1 MKTGVIVTDI
11 QGDFTELKHGSL
23 AVKGTDQRFIDK
35 VLAATKML
43 KEKGFAIFATQD
55 WHPINHIS
63 FFTTYPGKKAF
74 EVISRNGKEQVLWP
88 PHCVQGSE
96 GAKILLDEQLFDAIV
111 RKGTEVE
118 FESYS
123 GFHDDGGNQ
132 TPLHHILQAE
142 DIERVIIYGIAT
154 DYCVR
159 ASSLDAVALGYQVV
173 MVKDLSRGVAPETTN
188 HALEEMKQRGVIL
201 LDTLSKEE
209 FK

>member
-1 MKTGVIVTDI
+1 MKTGAIVTDI

-23 AVKGTDQRFIDK
+23 PVKGTDQRFIDK
-35 VLAATKML
+35 VIAATKML
-43 KEKGFAIFATQD
+43 KRKGCAIFATQD
-55 WHPINHIS
+55 WHPKEHIS

-132 TPLHHILQAE
+132 TPLHHILQTG

-188 HALEEMKQRGVIL
+188 HALEEMEQRGVIL

>member
-1 MKTGVIVTDI
+1 VTDI
-11 QGDFTELKHGSL
+11 QGDFTEVKYGSL
-23 AVKGTDQRFIDK
+23 AVKGTDKRFIDK
-35 VLAATKML
+35 VMAATKIL
-43 KEKGFAIFATQD
+43 KEKGYAIFGTQD
-55 WHPINHIS
+55 WHPKNHIS

-96 GAKILLDEQLFDAIV
+96 GAKILVDEKLFDAIV
-111 RKGTEVE
+111 RKGTQVE

-123 GFHDDGGNQ
+123 GFQDDGGNK
-132 TPLHHILQAE
+132 TPLNRTLQALG
-142 DIERVIIYGIAT
+142 IERLIIYGIAS

-173 MVKDLSRGVAPETTN
+173 MVKNLSRGVAPEATN
-188 HALEEMKQRGVIL
+188 HAFEEMKQHGVIV

>member
-11 QGDFTELKHGSL
+11 QGDFTGLKHGSL

-43 KEKGFAIFATQD
+43 KEKGVAIFATQD
-55 WHPINHIS
+55 WHPSNHIS

-96 GAKILLDEQLFDAIV
+96 GAKILLDEKLFDAIV
-111 RKGTEVE
+111 HKGTEVE

-123 GFHDDGGNQ
+123 GFRDDGGNQ
-132 TPLHHILQAE
+132 TTLHHILQAGG
-142 DIERVIIYGIAT
+142 IERVILYGIAT

-159 ASSLDAVALGYQVV
+159 ASSLDAVALGYRVV
-173 MVKDLSRGVAPETTN
+173 MIKDLSRGVVPETTN
-188 HALEEMKQRGVIL
+188 HALEEMKQRGVIVI
-201 LDTLSKEE
+201 DTLSKEE
-209 FK
+209 I

>member
-1 MKTGVIVTDI
+1 MKTAVIVTDI

-23 AVKGTDQRFIDK
+23 AVKGTDQRFLDR
-35 VLAATKML
+35 VLTATKML
-43 KEKGFAIFATQD
+43 KEKGIAIFATQD
-55 WHPINHIS
+55 WHPSNHIS

-74 EVISRNGKEQVLWP
+74 EVISRNGKEQILWP

-96 GAKILLDEQLFDAIV
+96 GAKILLDEKLFDAIV
-111 RKGTEVE
+111 HKGTEVV

-132 TPLHHILQAE
+132 TPLHRILQAGG
-142 DIERVIIYGIAT
+142 IERVILYGIAT

-159 ASSLDAVALGYQVV
+159 ATSLDALALGYQVV

-188 HALEEMKQRGVIL
+188 HALEEMKQRGVIVI
-201 LDTLSKEE
+201 DTLSKEDI
-209 FK
+209 

>member
-23 AVKGTDQRFIDK
+23 AVEGTDQGFIAT
-35 VLAATKML
+35 VLAATNLL

-55 WHPINHIS
+55 WHPTNHIS
-63 FFTTYPGKKAF
+63 FFTTHPGKKAF
-74 EVISRNGKEQVLWP
+74 EIISRKGKEQFLWP

-96 GAKILLDEQLFDAIV
+96 GAKILLDEKLFDAIV
-111 RKGTEVE
+111 RKGTQVE

-123 GFHDDGGNQ
+123 GFQDDGGNK
-132 TPLHHILQAE
+132 TSLNLTLQAGG
-142 DIERVIIYGIAT
+142 IERLIIYGIAT

-159 ASSLDAVALGYQVV
+159 ATSLDAVALGYRVV
-173 MVKDLSRGVAPETTN
+173 MVKNLSRGVAPETTI
-188 HALEEMKQRGVIL
+188 HALEEMKQRGVMV

-209 FK
+209 FE

>member
-23 AVKGTDQRFIDK
+23 AVKGTDQRFIDR
-35 VLAATKML
+35 VLAATKIL
-43 KEKGFAIFATQD
+43 KEKGAAIFTTQD
-55 WHPINHIS
+55 WHPSNHIS

-96 GAKILLDEQLFDAIV
+96 GAKILLDEKFFDAIV
-111 RKGTEVE
+111 HKGTEVE

-132 TPLHHILQAE
+132 TPLHRILQAGG
-142 DIERVIIYGIAT
+142 IKRVIIYGIAT

-159 ASSLDAVALGYQVV
+159 ASSLDAVSLGYQVV

-188 HALEEMKQRGVIL
+188 HALEEMKQGGVIV
-201 LDTLSKEE
+201 LDTLSKEDI
-209 FK
+209 

>member
-11 QGDFTELKHGSL
+11 QEDFTELKRGSL
-23 AVKGTDQRFIDK
+23 AVKGTDQRFIEK

-43 KEKGFAIFATQD
+43 KEKGFTIFATQD

-63 FFTTYPGKKAF
+63 FYTTYPGKKAF
-74 EVISRNGKEQVLWP
+74 EIISRNGKEQILWP

-96 GAKILLDEQLFDAIV
+96 GAKILLDEKLFDVIV
-111 RKGTEVE
+111 RKGTQSE

-123 GFHDDGGNQ
+123 GFQDDGGNK
-132 TPLHHILQAE
+132 TPLHRTLQTWG
-142 DIERVIIYGIAT
+142 IERLIICGIAT

-159 ASSLDAVALGYQVV
+159 SSSLDAAALGYQVV
-173 MVKDLSRGVAPETTN
+173 MVKDLSRGVAPKTTN
-188 HALEEMKQRGVIL
+188 HALEEMKQRGVIVL
-201 LDTLSKEE
+201 NTLSKKE

>member
-23 AVKGTDQRFIDK
+23 AVKGTDQRFIDT
-35 VLAATKML
+35 VQEATKKL

-55 WHPINHIS
+55 WHSKDHIS
-63 FFTTYPGKKAF
+63 FFTTHPGKKAF
-74 EVISRNGKEQVLWP
+74 EIISRNGKEQVLWP

-96 GAKILLDEQLFDAIV
+96 GAKILLDEKLFDAIV

-123 GFHDDGGNQ
+123 GFQDDGGNQ
-132 TPLHHILQAE
+132 TPLHHILQAGG
-142 DIERVIIYGIAT
+142 IERVIIYGIAT

-159 ASSLDAVALGYQVV
+159 ASALDALKLGYQVV
-173 MVKDLSRGVAPETTN
+173 MIKDLSRGVAPETTKK
-188 HALEEMKQRGVIL
+188 AIEELQRAGVQILESVDSL
-201 LDTLSKEE
+201 
-209 FK
+209 FN

>member
-23 AVKGTDQRFIDK
+23 PVKGTDQRFIDK
-35 VLAATKML
+35 ILAATTML

-55 WHPINHIS
+55 WHPKQHIS
-63 FFTTYPGKKAF
+63 FFTTHPGKKAF
-74 EVISRNGKEQVLWP
+74 EVIFRKGKEQILWP

-96 GAKILLDEQLFDAIV
+96 GAKILLDEKLFDAV
-111 RKGTEVE
+111 VHKGTEVE
-118 FESYS
+118 CESYS

-132 TPLHHILQAE
+132 TPLHHILQTGG
-142 DIERVIIYGIAT
+142 IERVIIYGLAT

-173 MVKDLSRGVAPETTN
+173 MVKNLSRGVAPETTN
-188 HALEEMKQRGVIL
+188 RALEEMEQRGVIL